1 MGVLLTQCVWKSEDN
16 SMISGLSFVLTW
28 VLGIELRLPNQ
39 ISKYPTSADPSG
51 QPNPLVFHFLFII
64 MSLLLKSQ
72 VWWYTPL
79 ILAVARHRQVDPS
92 WSTKW
97 VQPGIHSVIL
107 SLVKKKKSCLGECQ
121 GNPYYLFVSLTKMLQ
136 IEQWHWWAYWPTAFL
151 AQSALPYGM
160 STQVP

>member
-1 MGVLLTQCVWKSEDN
+1 
-16 SMISGLSFVLTW
+16 MISGLSFVLTW

-79 ILAVARHRQVDPS
+79 ILALRRLRMVDLCEFES
-92 WSTKW
+92 
-97 VQPGIHSVIL
+97 
-107 SLVKKKKSCLGECQ
+107 SLVYLVEFQVRKDYIERACSKKK
-121 GNPYYLFVSLTKMLQ
+121 
-136 IEQWHWWAYWPTAFL
+136 
-151 AQSALPYGM
+151 
-160 STQVP
+160 

>member
-1 MGVLLTQCVWKSEDN
+1 MTQCVWKSEDN

-79 ILAVARHRQVDPS
+79 ILALRRLTSLQSKFQDRQVY
-92 WSTKW
+92 TEK
-97 VQPGIHSVIL
+97 L
-107 SLVKKKKSCLGECQ
+107 SLKKEREVGAGGGKRRGKKEEEERRKEKRKEKRDVRVVSEGE
-121 GNPYYLFVSLTKMLQ
+121 
-136 IEQWHWWAYWPTAFL
+136 W
-151 AQSALPYGM
+151 
-160 STQVP
+160 